1 MAKTLYLHIGL
12 PKTGTSSIQQF
23 FELNRTLLQDNGY
36 LYPQTGIAKG
46 SGHARIAEEVKNN
59 KKQVLKYLKKELN
72 NSKCDKFVI
81 SSENFFAFEEAA
93 IKRLYR
99 QLYRYR
105 VYVIVYLR
113 RQDARVESGYLQVL
127 RDAEF
132 RFSGSIEDYLD
143 FLLKYPRRIDY
154 YEFLKPWAAVFGK
167 DSVIVKVYEE
177 ESGTHNLIP
186 GFMATCGI
194 TPAERYKFIDKY
206 SNPAFK
212 PGINRIL
219 RLINKLPITK
229 KTHSIITGILNV
241 LSARFIGFGTISE
254 HKLLTE
260 ERRSEILS
268 YFEES
273 NKKVA
278 LEYLDRHG
286 SSLFN

>member
-1 MAKTLYLHIGL
+1 MNKA
-12 PKTGTSSIQQF
+12 
-23 FELNRTLLQDNGY
+23 LLQDNGI

-46 SGHARIAEEVKNN
+46 SGHAGIAEAVKNHN
-59 KKQVLKYLKKELN
+59 KQVLKSIKKELN
-72 NSKCDKFVI
+72 HSRCDKFVI
-81 SSENFFAFEEAA
+81 SSENFFAFEKAA

-99 QLYRYR
+99 QLCGYR
-105 VYVIVYLR
+105 VYVIVYFR

-143 FLLKYPRRIDY
+143 FLLKCPRRIDY

-177 ESGTHNLIP
+177 ESGAHNLIP
-186 GFMATCGI
+186 GFLAACGI
-194 TPAERYKFIDKY
+194 THAERYKSIDQF

-219 RLINKLPITK
+219 RFINRLPIAK
-229 KTHSIITGILNV
+229 KTHSIITGIFYV
-241 LSARFIGFGTISE
+241 LSTRLIGFGTISE

-260 ERRSEILS
+260 ERRNEILS

-278 LEYLDRHG
+278 SEYLDRHS